1 MKEKNITILYWTFT
15 VLFSAFM
22 IWSSVPSVDPKG
34 EALQFLHDFLG
45 YPVYFIQFISVAK
58 IIGSIAILVPGL
70 NKIKEWAYA
79 GLFFDLAG
87 AIFSILMVQ
96 KKFDPGML
104 FLLLP
109 IVLGA
114 LSYYFWNARKKSLVI
129 SR

>member
-1 MKEKNITILYWTFT
+1 
-15 VLFSAFM
+15 
-22 IWSSVPSVDPKG
+22 
-34 EALQFLHDFLG
+34 
-45 YPVYFIQFISVAK
+45 VAK

>member
-1 MKEKNITILYWTFT
+1 MKQKNINILYWTFT

-87 AIFSILMVQ
+87 AIYSVIMVQ
-96 KKFDPGML
+96 KSFDPGML
-104 FLLLP
+104 FFLVP
-109 IVLGA
+109 IVFGG
-114 LSYYFWNARKKSLVI
+114 LSYYLWSARKKSLVI

>member
-1 MKEKNITILYWTFT
+1 VKEKNITILYWTFT